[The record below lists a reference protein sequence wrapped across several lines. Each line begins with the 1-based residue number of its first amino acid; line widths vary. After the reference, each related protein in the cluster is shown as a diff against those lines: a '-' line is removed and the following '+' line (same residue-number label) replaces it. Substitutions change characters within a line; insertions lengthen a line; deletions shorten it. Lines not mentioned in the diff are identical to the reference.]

1 MVKRKKKKNTRKEN
15 NREKKVY
22 TSIRIRIRGYTSVQK
37 YTHESRDRVKRICRN
52 RPSRKTEGVENAFL
66 MQITE
71 LG

>member
-1 MVKRKKKKNTRKEN
+1 M
-15 NREKKVY
+15 Y